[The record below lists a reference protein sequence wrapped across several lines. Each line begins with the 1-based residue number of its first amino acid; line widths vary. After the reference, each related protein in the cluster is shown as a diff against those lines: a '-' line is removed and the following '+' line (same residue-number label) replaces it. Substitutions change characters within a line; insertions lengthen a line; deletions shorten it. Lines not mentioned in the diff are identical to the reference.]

1 MKMKKVKTVAA
12 CILVLIAL
20 IAAGCSQNPP
30 EKAESKPPPA
40 AAATAP
46 PPAGPVLSENPDKET
61 FAQYFKELYLAKLPE
76 GKTLPFVD
84 RTTTFTTKDTFCI
97 GGTIIKDVQLT
108 VKYYDTA
115 AKKLVEAGGAPPST
129 LKPGGFVGSSSM
141 PVPAGKWEL
150 KVYVGDK
157 LVAVLPFEVK

>member
-1 MKMKKVKTVAA
+1 MRHTSCYSIGGEAF
-12 CILVLIAL
+12 
-20 IAAGCSQNPP
+20 PP
-30 EKAESKPPPA
+30 QARA
-40 AAATAP
+40 R
-46 PPAGPVLSENPDKET
+46 GP
-61 FAQYFKELYLAKLPE
+61 
-76 GKTLPFVD
+76 GD
-84 RTTTFTTKDTFCI
+84 RTTTFTTKDTFCV

-108 VKYYDTA
+108 VKYYDTV

-129 LKPGGFVGSSSM
+129 LKAGGFVGSSSM